1 MRKYDTWPSIPP
13 GESMDTMTRP
23 ELAWGSVSGAGASGL
38 VTAKT
43 AREAGHE
50 VTELGHG
57 MGNDSTE
64 KHWEIYHQLRM
75 I

>member
-1 MRKYDTWPSIPP
+1 MRKYDTWPPIPS
-13 GESMDTMTRP
+13 GESMETMT
-23 ELAWGSVSGAGASGL
+23 VSGAGASGL

-57 MGNDSTE
+57 MGNDSTVNIG
-64 KHWEIYHQLRM
+64 K
-75 I
+75 

>member
-1 MRKYDTWPSIPP
+1 
-13 GESMDTMTRP
+13 MDTMTRP
-23 ELAWGSVSGAGASGL
+23 ELAGGSVSGAGASGL

-57 MGNDSTE
+57 MGN
-64 KHWEIYHQLRM
+64 EITSVNDDINDDIRM
-75 I
+75 INMVI